1 MADDTTL
8 SELRSMFTA
17 ARRTASSDT
26 APSGSSLDSAVAH
39 EMRLNRQ
46 AGQSKTAGSNI
57 SLSAPRPADPRFYWQ
72 NSRLPYD
79 FSKGDHVRDMR
90 EICRMVTSTHPT
102 VGSVIDT
109 YATYPLAGMEM
120 VCPKSPEIAD
130 FYQQLFIDQLHYD
143 EFLIDAGKEYWKV
156 GEAFPYATFNEL
168 LGTWESDE
176 LMLPE
181 DTKVVKSPFLMEP
194 RLEMKLPAYIRKIII
209 ERKPQ
214 QEYVKLITAYPELVA
229 YARAGESMLSINDE
243 DDDPRVWIPVSNM
256 VMSHIKLS
264 TDHFNPR
271 GVSII
276 MRALRSL
283 VQEEKLNS
291 AQEAIADRLYTP
303 FILARIGA
311 SATDLGTKA
320 PWIPTTGDLDAFL
333 DDMNAALAGDFRL
346 AVHHFAVQIDNVFG
360 RETIPDLTSDFER
373 LEGKILQAF
382 GMSKTMLSGACL
394 TGDTMIRVRRAGKS
408 FTMPIEMLVDRFN
421 GNDDN
426 LPARKWSSR
435 PDIDT
440 FVARADGDFV
450 RVGQLAAAYRSG
462 VKQVFLLMTENGRSI
477 RASKD
482 HPFLRADGEWVRL
495 EDLEVGD
502 EVQVNM
508 GEPARPGVSR
518 RPAYRTTYTWHHPYQ
533 IRRGYRDGEARF
545 SVLTHR
551 LVMEAHLN
559 GLGYDE
565 FVRIIRNDEARSK
578 ELIYLDPAIVHV
590 HHVDEDRQNNVLSNL
605 AVLPVS
611 EHMSL
616 HADPE
621 MVWWR
626 IGTDRI
632 ISIEACGEEMTYDLT
647 MMDEPHN
654 FIASDFVVHNSS
666 GETYAADAMNR
677 DLLTQLLTTFQK
689 RMKRF
694 VKTRAAVVAEAQG
707 HYDFDMKG
715 GRAVPIMEEVVV
727 TDDEGNKRIER
738 RPKLLLPDL
747 RIRSMNMKDEDN
759 LHALLEALRESGV
772 PISMRSRLVNIP
784 IDLEEEVE
792 ATRKEQVAQAV
803 AAQEARRDTYIALKQ
818 KGLPIPEDLRA
829 DFEPKVIVPG
839 EQQQPAGADI
849 PLDTIGITAPAPTTG
864 LAPSPEQIQSGEIA
878 GVDQSGGESTLQR
891 LPRNRVMEL
900 SNRVPESDEQRAGMP
915 KAAALFSTAKPSVV
929 WRDGVVGGEVIAMD
943 DRIQMV
949 GRLIDEGGSVTVEEV
964 PVLGSWLTRHVGIRD
979 EAFFFL
985 NADTDAPA

>member
-214 QEYVKLITAYPELVA
+214 QEYIKLITAYPELVA

-360 RETIPDLTSDFER
+360 RETIPDLSSDFER

-382 GMSKTMLSGACL
+382 GMSKTMLSGA
-394 TGDTMIRVRRAGKS
+394 
-408 FTMPIEMLVDRFN
+408 
-421 GNDDN
+421 
-426 LPARKWSSR
+426 
-435 PDIDT
+435 
-440 FVARADGDFV
+440 
-450 RVGQLAAAYRSG
+450 
-462 VKQVFLLMTENGRSI
+462 
-477 RASKD
+477 
-482 HPFLRADGEWVRL
+482 
-495 EDLEVGD
+495 
-502 EVQVNM
+502 
-508 GEPARPGVSR
+508 
-518 RPAYRTTYTWHHPYQ
+518 
-533 IRRGYRDGEARF
+533 
-545 SVLTHR
+545 
-551 LVMEAHLN
+551 
-559 GLGYDE
+559 
-565 FVRIIRNDEARSK
+565 
-578 ELIYLDPAIVHV
+578 
-590 HHVDEDRQNNVLSNL
+590 
-605 AVLPVS
+605 
-611 EHMSL
+611 
-616 HADPE
+616 
-621 MVWWR
+621 
-626 IGTDRI
+626 
-632 ISIEACGEEMTYDLT
+632 
-647 MMDEPHN
+647 
-654 FIASDFVVHNSS
+654 SS

-759 LHALLEALRESGV
+759 LHSLLEALRESGV

-818 KGLPIPEDLRA
+818 KGLPIAEDLRA
-829 DFEPKVIVPG
+829 DFEPKVIIPG
-839 EQQQPAGADI
+839 EQQQPAGVDI

-985 NADTDAPA
+985 NVDTDAPA

>member
-373 LEGKILQAF
+373 LEGKTPLTLQGPDDDDGNPTPVAVIQTVER
-382 GMSKTMLSGACL
+382 MSL
-394 TGDTMIRVRRAGKS
+394 
-408 FTMPIEMLVDRFN
+408 
-421 GNDDN
+421 DDW
-426 LPARKWSSR
+426 RK
-435 PDIDT
+435 
-440 FVARADGDFV
+440 
-450 RVGQLAAAYRSG
+450 AYSNENTSG
-462 VKQVFLLMTENGRSI
+462 VHSPDKPKPSPAPRRRS
-477 RASKD
+477 SS
-482 HPFLRADGEWVRL
+482 E
-495 EDLEVGD
+495 
-502 EVQVNM
+502 
-508 GEPARPGVSR
+508 EPREEGKATSSSGTTS
-518 RPAYRTTYTWHHPYQ
+518 RTTK
-533 IRRGYRDGEARF
+533 
-545 SVLTHR
+545 
-551 LVMEAHLN
+551 N
-559 GLGYDE
+559 GAKHGKG
-565 FVRIIRNDEARSK
+565 S
-578 ELIYLDPAIVHV
+578 
-590 HHVDEDRQNNVLSNL
+590 
-605 AVLPVS
+605 
-611 EHMSL
+611 
-616 HADPE
+616 
-621 MVWWR
+621 
-626 IGTDRI
+626 
-632 ISIEACGEEMTYDLT
+632 
-647 MMDEPHN
+647 
-654 FIASDFVVHNSS
+654 SS
-666 GETYAADAMNR
+666 GGR
-677 DLLTQLLTTFQK
+677 
-689 RMKRF
+689 
-694 VKTRAAVVAEAQG
+694 TR
-707 HYDFDMKG
+707 
-715 GRAVPIMEEVVV
+715 
-727 TDDEGNKRIER
+727 
-738 RPKLLLPDL
+738 
-747 RIRSMNMKDEDN
+747 S
-759 LHALLEALRESGV
+759 
-772 PISMRSRLVNIP
+772 
-784 IDLEEEVE
+784 
-792 ATRKEQVAQAV
+792 
-803 AAQEARRDTYIALKQ
+803 
-818 KGLPIPEDLRA
+818 
-829 DFEPKVIVPG
+829 
-839 EQQQPAGADI
+839 
-849 PLDTIGITAPAPTTG
+849 
-864 LAPSPEQIQSGEIA
+864 
-878 GVDQSGGESTLQR
+878 STK
-891 LPRNRVMEL
+891 
-900 SNRVPESDEQRAGMP
+900 S
-915 KAAALFSTAKPSVV
+915 
-929 WRDGVVGGEVIAMD
+929 
-943 DRIQMV
+943 
-949 GRLIDEGGSVTVEEV
+949 
-964 PVLGSWLTRHVGIRD
+964 
-979 EAFFFL
+979 
-985 NADTDAPA
+985 